1 MVIKVLQIRLK
12 LKLADQR
19 MIFQQERIKRP
30 REKGVLEQGKNGSW
44 KQKEHYNLSNI
55 KNNSTFQ
62 ID

>member
-12 LKLADQR
+12 LKLADER

-30 REKGVLEQGKNGSW
+30 REKDVLEQGKNGCW
-44 KQKEHYNLSNI
+44 KQKEYSNLSNI
-55 KNNSTFQ
+55 KYNSTFQ